1 MVIGPPRELEGPR
14 PNTQSGSHY
23 RGGRVKYRVKAA
35 YVTITNV
42 FGTRP
47 RMRSINF
54 ERKRGMESYTSLT
67 GTLTIRNRHIHRVMD
82 ESDI

>member
-1 MVIGPPRELEGPR
+1 MVIGPPRELERPR
-14 PNTQSGSHY
+14 PNTQSGAHY

-54 ERKRGMESYTSLT
+54 KRKRGMEKLHLTYRYVDNQKQAYTSCY
-67 GTLTIRNRHIHRVMD
+67 G
-82 ESDI
+82 